1 MMLWKLFWHYCTVVW
16 WCTLWRSF
24 LYLHLWADIDSLWG
38 LRFFNFPPARF
49 MVRCVADPFKPSFLA
64 VFLKRRLVLDP
75 ESNIASTAR
84 KFPFLFMTFTFWTGS
99 NPVTDFNCRFYWYT
113 AFSWTLLQFCVTGT
127 SRIPL
132 WNGAAFGFNLVMVS
146 FALSLCRD
154 RWWFFLHLSQV
165 EPSGFLH
172 SFVWSAVRHFWYL
185 QYCLTIPH
193 FWLTVIILKI
203 GQAARWCF
211 ALQLSGH
218 VLSSVSSPSV
228 VLFSAFFNP
237 FLGDVLFVPQTLL
250 LLPQERMLVS
260 WCNQAIG
267 FLTFSSLPSLLISL
281 PKCFLLFRSSLDKI
295 WDIKN
300 GASEASN
307 RTPIIFCL
315 CNKILLWRSL
325 LKTWNLVGL
334 A

>member
-1 MMLWKLFWHYCTVVW
+1 
-16 WCTLWRSF
+16 
-24 LYLHLWADIDSLWG
+24 
-38 LRFFNFPPARF
+38 
-49 MVRCVADPFKPSFLA
+49 MVRCVADPSKPSFLA
-64 VFLKRRLVLDP
+64 VSLKRRLLLDS

-84 KFPFLFMTFTFWTGS
+84 KFPFLFMTFTFWTGN
-99 NPVTDFNCRFYWYT
+99 NPVTDFNCPFCWYT

-146 FALSLCRD
+146 FVLSLYRD

-172 SFVWSAVRHFWYL
+172 SFVWSALRHFWYL

-228 VLFSAFFNP
+228 VLFSAFLTL
-237 FLGDVLFVPQTLL
+237 FL
-250 LLPQERMLVS
+250 
-260 WCNQAIG
+260 A
-267 FLTFSSLPSLLISL
+267 TFSLFPRHCYFYHRNECL
-281 PKCFLLFRSSLDKI
+281 FLDVTRQ
-295 WDIKN
+295 
-300 GASEASN
+300 
-307 RTPIIFCL
+307 
-315 CNKILLWRSL
+315 
-325 LKTWNLVGL
+325 
-334 A
+334 